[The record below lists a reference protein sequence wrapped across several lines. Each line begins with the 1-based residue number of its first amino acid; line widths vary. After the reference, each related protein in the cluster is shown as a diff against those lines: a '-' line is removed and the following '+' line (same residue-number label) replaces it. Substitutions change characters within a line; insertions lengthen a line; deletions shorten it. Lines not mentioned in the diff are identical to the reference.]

1 LKQLPCPRKP
11 GKAGVG
17 APLRCGVQQ
26 VAPALDPCVV
36 RFIAARLHSVAGR
49 SRRAPSAPT
58 VQAIDNAT
66 RTQEDTMKTTTIT
79 SRLQSLAAA
88 ALMTVLT
95 LTAID
100 HLAAPASADG
110 VLATA
115 RTAAPRA

>member
-1 LKQLPCPRKP
+1 
-11 GKAGVG
+11 V
-17 APLRCGVQQ
+17 
-26 VAPALDPCVV
+26 
-36 RFIAARLHSVAGR
+36 
-49 SRRAPSAPT
+49 RRAFHRGAAAFRRRPLAPRAVSADSP
-58 VQAIDNAT
+58 AINNAT
-66 RTQEDTMKTTTIT
+66 RTQEDTMKTPTIT